1 MADHKICPYPPC
13 FILRYLIEIASFI
26 CVCIL
31 VSLSKNDPFE
41 EHTIGNLSKYFKNVL
56 DQDNTTLIAKES
68 ADNIIKNVSSGPDDN
83 IEKIKIRKLIS
94 ESFCYEIQDNFIRFK
109 GKKLSSIFDLNYN
122 KIHKISIADL
132 VISCVL
138 FVSLIIAGITIKNNN
153 SDNCCAQTIMVISL
167 LIYFLALI
175 GRFILSFI
183 LFYYMEKGDLEKYD
197 DFLDCKIVKSK
208 VFKKISD
215 INKYRNCFFAFVVFN
230 VITLGIEKIE
240 RIYEYGKEIDEE

>member
-1 MADHKICPYPPC
+1 MADHKICPIPPGL
-13 FILRYLIEIASFI
+13 ILRYLIEIASFI

-41 EHTIGNLSKYFKNVL
+41 EHIIGNLSEYFKNVL

-132 VISCVL
+132 VISCVI
-138 FVSLIIAGITIKNNN
+138 FVSLIIAVIIIKNNN
-153 SDNCCAQTIMVISL
+153 SDNYCAYIIALISL
-167 LIYFLALI
+167 LALI

-215 INKYRNCFFAFVVFN
+215 INKYRNCFYAFVVFN

-240 RIYEYGKEIDEE
+240 RILEYGKELDEELNR

>member
-1 MADHKICPYPPC
+1 MADYKICPYNPC
-13 FILRYLIEIASFI
+13 FILRFWIEITSFI

-138 FVSLIIAGITIKNNN
+138 FVSLIIAGIIIKNNN
-153 SDNCCAQTIMVISL
+153 SDNCCAYIIMLISL
-167 LIYFLALI
+167 LI
-175 GRFILSFI
+175 
-183 LFYYMEKGDLEKYD
+183 
-197 DFLDCKIVKSK
+197 
-208 VFKKISD
+208 
-215 INKYRNCFFAFVVFN
+215 
-230 VITLGIEKIE
+230 
-240 RIYEYGKEIDEE
+240 